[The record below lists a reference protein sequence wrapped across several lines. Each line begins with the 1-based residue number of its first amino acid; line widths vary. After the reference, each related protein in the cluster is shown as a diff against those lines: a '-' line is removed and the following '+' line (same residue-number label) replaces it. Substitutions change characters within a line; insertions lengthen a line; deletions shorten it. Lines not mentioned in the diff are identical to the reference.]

1 MKISDN
7 TVKLLERINE
17 QSRKPLKNTY
27 EVSLLLESAISFSK
41 ATEFKD
47 LIFTAKY
54 INGLKN
60 VLSNRIINGDDIME
74 KLFDE
79 FNKNIQKF
87 IELLKKMV
95 ITSDEKS
102 EEFFRV
108 KYFNLDQESMV
119 NSMELIEDLTYIKEY
134 FNKNSKDLP

>member
-7 TVKLLERINE
+7 TVKLLDRIGE
-17 QSRKPLKNTY
+17 QSRKPLKNIY
-27 EVSLLLESAISFSK
+27 EVSFLLESAINFSK

-60 VLSNRIINGDDIME
+60 VLSNRIVNGDDIME

-102 EEFFRV
+102 EDFFRV
-108 KYFNLDQESMV
+108 KYFNL
-119 NSMELIEDLTYIKEY
+119 
-134 FNKNSKDLP
+134 

>member
-95 ITSDEKS
+95 TTSDEKS

>member
-7 TVKLLERINE
+7 TVKLLDRIGE
-17 QSRKPLKNTY
+17 QSRKPLKNIY
-27 EVSLLLESAISFSK
+27 EVSFLLESAINFSK

-60 VLSNRIINGDDIME
+60 VLSNRIVNGDDIME

-102 EEFFRV
+102 EDFFRV
-108 KYFNLDQESMV
+108 KYFNLEQESMV
-119 NSMELIEDLTYIKEY
+119 NSMVLIEDLTYCKEY

>member
-60 VLSNRIINGDDIME
+60 VLSNRIINGDEIME

-95 ITSDEKS
+95 ITSGEKS

-108 KYFNLDQESMV
+108 KYFNLHQESMV

>member
-1 MKISDN
+1 MKISESTGD
-7 TVKLLERINE
+7 LLEKINE

-27 EVSLLLESAISFSK
+27 EVSLLLESAINLSK

-54 INGLKN
+54 IYGLKN
-60 VLSNRIINGDDIME
+60 VLSNRIINGDDTMKKI
-74 KLFDE
+74 FDE

-87 IELLKKMV
+87 IELLKIMV
-95 ITSDEKS
+95 TTSDEKS

-119 NSMELIEDLTYIKEY
+119 NSMELIEDLTYCKEY
-134 FNKNSKDLP
+134 FNKNSKDMP

>member
-95 ITSDEKS
+95 TTSDEKS

-108 KYFNLDQESMV
+108 KYFNLDQQSMV